1 MPSVV
6 HIQRLKSRQSIPPDT
21 AEYGPAS
28 RLASFV
34 FSYSSLGKNFNGSS
48 EFLFPNK
55 NLSQDPGQGRRTN
68 GRIKKW
74 QLIREFR
81 TFKHKKRQL
90 NRAQK
95 RSKREQEQLEQSKR
109 EREQLELMYYLP
121 HRPWTMSSISLLS
134 FHPLRRDLG
143 EHFRSPV
150 SGRSA
155 VFSSAEEDLVHGPEH
170 GREIKNSKWQFG
182 LESVYSERD
191 RDHNLTRTRSKR
203 DAKGSKPDGN
213 KDREGPES
221 HDLVCLVTIEQE
233 KDIYDIDEPTKERG
247 EMASARAYEKM
258 LEKDSEGRG
267 EMDVTEIRPN
277 LEELEQENEYYDD
290 DGGKATRSRRWERM
304 TMMKKREKERRAEA
318 KAYAI
323 ARKIKSQTRQ
333 PKCQRDEKK
342 GRIKRSRIAYIAE
355 HDGPINGDD
364 DLVKPSF
371 PLVVHYVGRIPLTI
385 ADCIDNQPILVDEW
399 GKLVDV
405 VMAPRP
411 KVEEALL
418 YNPNMAQEVMDF
430 LQAELDR
437 GCSERYHNRCMKLM
451 NLIVRHYGILPRSHF
466 CNGVRKTGSGP
477 ISLGASS
484 DTWEGQHDGRP
495 VCIKAIRHFLFQEN
509 EFIKTCYREAFIW
522 RQLRHENILPFI
534 GMNDEFSPNLWLI
547 SPWMKNGNISDFLKS
562 HPSHNVFN
570 SVIEITRGLRYLH
583 HFDPPIIHW
592 DLRGAN
598 VLVGDDYQCM
608 LADFGLSHVVTT
620 KAMPTSYRNRG
631 TDRWLAPEMWDRKLF
646 SEKYICAIDIYA
658 LGCTMIEL
666 YTRKVPYAH
675 VKIEIQIIF
684 EIFNKYPQPQEVP
697 PELWVL
703 VEGCLSTAPKARPS
717 IDRVLQCLE
726 AQLAAFS
733 RQYKAS
739 DSYDSDAEGGDE
751 LAKVPSAF
759 LTRVV
764 SLLVDE
770 REDELKELMK
780 DTYGMDDQTVEHNV
794 LDLMHKHRDDVA
806 GVPFLFLTPTRRPIS
821 RPSSRASTPSARLPS
836 SRPETSSSAPS
847 SPLAQIFRR
856 PLLTS
861 PLSGGH
867 ASSYMSARSEYS
879 ASPTSSP
886 ILSHAHATHIHAQ
899 FTASLPASPLSS
911 PRLLNAKAS
920 EFKPIPRPLS
930 AASSNP
936 GPGRSE
942 SPDLWAHSPF
952 RATSNL
958 AIAAPLLPDQPNLS
972 RSTTPVRS
980 PLRNDTGDDDDD
992 DPFDPFGPNNNDHP
1006 PSFQVSDFD
1015 TSQWEP
1021 EYSSINQSLN
1031 PYAFEFTPPYLPSEG
1046 SEDALG
1052 MSGMANSDGD
1062 PETDAAFLTNGMTP
1076 FDVLSS
1082 VFGSTLAPSELEE
1095 ALAENSYDFER
1106 SMAWLVDRT
1115 LPQQQ
1120 QPGVTPQR
1128 MQPMGG
1134 RVTLVS
1140 RGGFPI
1146 AGPPNRPNPIPNA
1159 RFGAN
1164 GRPAAGGNRVCR
1176 YFVAGECLRADC
1188 HDLER
1193 ALCRFWL
1200 RGTCAK
1206 GESCEFLHHL
1216 PKDVDVQGL
1225 GAILARANINPNP
1238 NYNNHHHPQNG
1249 HNPPLDD
1256 FPVLGQTN
1264 GLNDVAGGGL
1274 KSNNKRNYAPGADAG
1289 RTRFAT
1295 AVKKPP
1301 QASSSL
1307 GLTSM
1312 VPGTV
1317 GANGETAARREALET
1332 LNNLYM
1338 TYRSRA
1344 LQLGQAR
1351 NACLSRAADAWRRGD
1366 GASAKRFS
1374 REGHELNG
1382 KMSAEMKRAAGEL
1395 VRERARELGARGKL
1409 AGAGLGVILGVAGS
1423 GTGDGKLSV
1432 EERTEVALDLHG
1444 LHANEATEVLEEF
1457 LLALEAE
1464 FFYGL
1469 AYVIVGCGEGCREG
1483 TVGYRCEGVDP
1494 PVGYPWSE
1502 RDGIIC
1508 VDPLTHAEE

>member
-1 MPSVV
+1 MS
-6 HIQRLKSRQSIPPDT
+6 
-21 AEYGPAS
+21 
-28 RLASFV
+28 LA
-34 FSYSSLGKNFNGSS
+34 L
-48 EFLFPNK
+48 
-55 NLSQDPGQGRRTN
+55 
-68 GRIKKW
+68 
-74 QLIREFR
+74 
-81 TFKHKKRQL
+81 
-90 NRAQK
+90 
-95 RSKREQEQLEQSKR
+95 
-109 EREQLELMYYLP
+109 LP
-121 HRPWTMSSISLLS
+121 
-134 FHPLRRDLG
+134 
-143 EHFRSPV
+143 
-150 SGRSA
+150 
-155 VFSSAEEDLVHGPEH
+155 
-170 GREIKNSKWQFG
+170 
-182 LESVYSERD
+182 
-191 RDHNLTRTRSKR
+191 
-203 DAKGSKPDGN
+203 
-213 KDREGPES
+213 
-221 HDLVCLVTIEQE
+221 
-233 KDIYDIDEPTKERG
+233 
-247 EMASARAYEKM
+247 
-258 LEKDSEGRG
+258 DSE
-267 EMDVTEIRPN
+267 
-277 LEELEQENEYYDD
+277 
-290 DGGKATRSRRWERM
+290 
-304 TMMKKREKERRAEA
+304 
-318 KAYAI
+318 
-323 ARKIKSQTRQ
+323 
-333 PKCQRDEKK
+333 
-342 GRIKRSRIAYIAE
+342 
-355 HDGPINGDD
+355 
-364 DLVKPSF
+364 
-371 PLVVHYVGRIPLTI
+371 PLSNTD
-385 ADCIDNQPILVDEW
+385 A
-399 GKLVDV
+399 
-405 VMAPRP
+405 
-411 KVEEALL
+411 
-418 YNPNMAQEVMDF
+418 
-430 LQAELDR
+430 
-437 GCSERYHNRCMKLM
+437 
-451 NLIVRHYGILPRSHF
+451 
-466 CNGVRKTGSGP
+466 
-477 ISLGASS
+477 
-484 DTWEGQHDGRP
+484 
-495 VCIKAIRHFLFQEN
+495 
-509 EFIKTCYREAFIW
+509 AFIP
-522 RQLRHENILPFI
+522 QTSTHKFP
-534 GMNDEFSPNLWLI
+534 
-547 SPWMKNGNISDFLKS
+547 
-562 HPSHNVFN
+562 H
-570 SVIEITRGLRYLH
+570 TR
-583 HFDPPIIHW
+583 
-592 DLRGAN
+592 
-598 VLVGDDYQCM
+598 
-608 LADFGLSHVVTT
+608 
-620 KAMPTSYRNRG
+620 
-631 TDRWLAPEMWDRKLF
+631 
-646 SEKYICAIDIYA
+646 
-658 LGCTMIEL
+658 
-666 YTRKVPYAH
+666 
-675 VKIEIQIIF
+675 
-684 EIFNKYPQPQEVP
+684 
-697 PELWVL
+697 
-703 VEGCLSTAPKARPS
+703 
-717 IDRVLQCLE
+717 

-1188 HDLER
+1188 RFSHDLER

-1295 AVKKPP
+1295 A
-1301 QASSSL
+1301 SWIDL
-1307 GLTSM
+1307 DG
-1312 VPGTV
+1312 PGHRWCQRR
-1317 GANGETAARREALET
+1317 NCGETPPSSFRHNRTPSFTPSPSTPPALLPTLVTGET

-1395 VRERARELGARGKL
+1395 VRERARDALSAVRARDLGWSDDPADRGARGKL
-1409 AGAGLGVILGVAGS
+1409 AGAGLGVVLGVAGN

-1469 AYVIVGCGEGCREG
+1469 AYVIVGEQKHTGTQDVGRGAGRVRLATGVREWIH
-1483 TVGYRCEGVDP
+1483 RW
-1494 PVGYPWSE
+1494 GYPWSE